1 MFLNYLDLSN
11 ILVILTAV
19 LITIVTYLLLSSDIS
34 IFSDELSEAK
44 AKTEN
49 SSENSKKEKEEQ
61 KVNENLA
68 EENKVEMKGFQHNE
82 IKEGNNGFK
91 LGNKTEN
98 IVHLS
103 QKINNINNKNDEMGL
118 MFIEALSSLNSWKN
132 TSIEKEILKKTE
144 WNLEK
149 RETDDEGLIYQYVYP
164 NIKDNSNF
172 INNNNLGS
180 SQESINSLTETE
192 DGEEEKERQILSSYR
207 LGICKIFE
215 KERNIKSNIVK
226 EMNDKFYKIYSEGNP
241 ELIKNICK
249 KETLPSNYD
258 EIVLKN
264 INEGN
269 EIMGICGKKIKM
281 NYLQCQKMER
291 NKCESN
297 MIFLGFVYYRAR
309 PLGELNPGIS
319 WLEINLE
326 NIEAINN
333 INIFIINNNIIYNE
347 KKTII
352 NINYFF
358 IFLELILNE
367 IFNYLV
373 FKIFN

>member
-11 ILVILTAV
+11 ILVILTAI

-82 IKEGNNGFK
+82 IKEGNNGFQ

-98 IVHLS
+98 ILHLS

-319 WLEINLE
+319 
-326 NIEAINN
+326 
-333 INIFIINNNIIYNE
+333 
-347 KKTII
+347 
-352 NINYFF
+352 
-358 IFLELILNE
+358 
-367 IFNYLV
+367 
-373 FKIFN
+373 

>member
-11 ILVILTAV
+11 ILVILTAI

-34 IFSDELSEAK
+34 IFSEELSEAK

-82 IKEGNNGFK
+82 IKEGNSGFQ

-319 WLEINLE
+319 
-326 NIEAINN
+326 
-333 INIFIINNNIIYNE
+333 
-347 KKTII
+347 
-352 NINYFF
+352 
-358 IFLELILNE
+358 
-367 IFNYLV
+367 
-373 FKIFN
+373 

>member
-11 ILVILTAV
+11 ILVILTAI

-49 SSENSKKEKEEQ
+49 SSENSKKEKKEQ

-82 IKEGNNGFK
+82 IKEGNSGFQ

-172 INNNNLGS
+172 INNNNNNLGS

-215 KERNIKSNIVK
+215 KEKNIKSNIVK

-241 ELIKNICK
+241 ELIKSICK
-249 KETLPSNYD
+249 KETLPSDYD

-319 WLEINLE
+319 
-326 NIEAINN
+326 
-333 INIFIINNNIIYNE
+333 
-347 KKTII
+347 
-352 NINYFF
+352 
-358 IFLELILNE
+358 
-367 IFNYLV
+367 
-373 FKIFN
+373 

>member
-11 ILVILTAV
+11 ILVILTAI

-49 SSENSKKEKEEQ
+49 SSENSKKERKEQ

-132 TSIEKEILKKTE
+132 TSIEKEIMKKTE

-172 INNNNLGS
+172 INNNNNLGS

-319 WLEINLE
+319 
-326 NIEAINN
+326 
-333 INIFIINNNIIYNE
+333 
-347 KKTII
+347 
-352 NINYFF
+352 
-358 IFLELILNE
+358 
-367 IFNYLV
+367 
-373 FKIFN
+373 

>member
-11 ILVILTAV
+11 ILVILTAI

-49 SSENSKKEKEEQ
+49 SSENSKKEKKEQ

-82 IKEGNNGFK
+82 IKEGNSGFQ

-132 TSIEKEILKKTE
+132 TSIEEEILKKTE

-149 RETDDEGLIYQYVYP
+149 RETNDEGLIYQYVYP

-264 INEGN
+264 SNEGN
-269 EIMGICGKKIKM
+269 EIMSICGKKIKM

-319 WLEINLE
+319 
-326 NIEAINN
+326 
-333 INIFIINNNIIYNE
+333 
-347 KKTII
+347 
-352 NINYFF
+352 
-358 IFLELILNE
+358 
-367 IFNYLV
+367 
-373 FKIFN
+373 

>member
-11 ILVILTAV
+11 ILVILTAI

-61 KVNENLA
+61 KVNENTA

-82 IKEGNNGFK
+82 IKEGNSGFQ

-215 KERNIKSNIVK
+215 KEKNIKSNIVK
-226 EMNDKFYKIYSEGNP
+226 EMNDKFYKIYSEGDP
-241 ELIKNICK
+241 ELIKSICK

-319 WLEINLE
+319 
-326 NIEAINN
+326 
-333 INIFIINNNIIYNE
+333 
-347 KKTII
+347 
-352 NINYFF
+352 
-358 IFLELILNE
+358 
-367 IFNYLV
+367 
-373 FKIFN
+373 

>member
-11 ILVILTAV
+11 ILVILTAI

-44 AKTEN
+44 VKTEN

-172 INNNNLGS
+172 INNNNNLGS

-264 INEGN
+264 TNEGN

-319 WLEINLE
+319 
-326 NIEAINN
+326 
-333 INIFIINNNIIYNE
+333 
-347 KKTII
+347 
-352 NINYFF
+352 
-358 IFLELILNE
+358 
-367 IFNYLV
+367 
-373 FKIFN
+373 

>member
-1 MFLNYLDLSN
+1 MISIRMFLNYLDLSN
-11 ILVILTAV
+11 ILVILTAI

-49 SSENSKKEKEEQ
+49 SSENSKKEKKEQ

-132 TSIEKEILKKTE
+132 TSIEEEILKKTE

-269 EIMGICGKKIKM
+269 EIMSICGKKIKM

-319 WLEINLE
+319 
-326 NIEAINN
+326 
-333 INIFIINNNIIYNE
+333 
-347 KKTII
+347 
-352 NINYFF
+352 
-358 IFLELILNE
+358 
-367 IFNYLV
+367 
-373 FKIFN
+373 

>member
-11 ILVILTAV
+11 ILVILTAI

-82 IKEGNNGFK
+82 IKEGNSGFK

-172 INNNNLGS
+172 INNNNNLGS

-264 INEGN
+264 SNEGN

-319 WLEINLE
+319 
-326 NIEAINN
+326 
-333 INIFIINNNIIYNE
+333 
-347 KKTII
+347 
-352 NINYFF
+352 
-358 IFLELILNE
+358 
-367 IFNYLV
+367 
-373 FKIFN
+373 

>member
-11 ILVILTAV
+11 ILVILTAI

-82 IKEGNNGFK
+82 IKEGNRGFK

-149 RETDDEGLIYQYVYP
+149 RETDDEGLIYQYIYP

-172 INNNNLGS
+172 INNNNNLGS

-319 WLEINLE
+319 
-326 NIEAINN
+326 
-333 INIFIINNNIIYNE
+333 
-347 KKTII
+347 
-352 NINYFF
+352 
-358 IFLELILNE
+358 
-367 IFNYLV
+367 
-373 FKIFN
+373 

>member
-11 ILVILTAV
+11 ILVILTAI

-215 KERNIKSNIVK
+215 KERSIKSNIVK

-319 WLEINLE
+319 
-326 NIEAINN
+326 
-333 INIFIINNNIIYNE
+333 
-347 KKTII
+347 
-352 NINYFF
+352 
-358 IFLELILNE
+358 
-367 IFNYLV
+367 
-373 FKIFN
+373 

>member
-11 ILVILTAV
+11 ILVILTAI

-82 IKEGNNGFK
+82 IKEGNSGFQ

-215 KERNIKSNIVK
+215 KEKNIKSNIVK

-241 ELIKNICK
+241 ELIKSICK
-249 KETLPSNYD
+249 KETLPSDYD

-269 EIMGICGKKIKM
+269 EIMSICGKKIKM

-319 WLEINLE
+319 
-326 NIEAINN
+326 
-333 INIFIINNNIIYNE
+333 
-347 KKTII
+347 
-352 NINYFF
+352 
-358 IFLELILNE
+358 
-367 IFNYLV
+367 
-373 FKIFN
+373 

>member
-1 MFLNYLDLSN
+1 M
-11 ILVILTAV
+11 
-19 LITIVTYLLLSSDIS
+19 
-34 IFSDELSEAK
+34 
-44 AKTEN
+44 
-49 SSENSKKEKEEQ
+49 
-61 KVNENLA
+61 
-68 EENKVEMKGFQHNE
+68 
-82 IKEGNNGFK
+82 
-91 LGNKTEN
+91 
-98 IVHLS
+98 
-103 QKINNINNKNDEMGL
+103 
-118 MFIEALSSLNSWKN
+118 
-132 TSIEKEILKKTE
+132 KKTE

-172 INNNNLGS
+172 INNSNNLGS

-319 WLEINLE
+319 
-326 NIEAINN
+326 
-333 INIFIINNNIIYNE
+333 
-347 KKTII
+347 
-352 NINYFF
+352 
-358 IFLELILNE
+358 
-367 IFNYLV
+367 
-373 FKIFN
+373 

>member
-11 ILVILTAV
+11 ILVILTAI

-49 SSENSKKEKEEQ
+49 FSENSKKEKEEQ
-61 KVNENLA
+61 KVNENTA

-82 IKEGNNGFK
+82 IKEGNSGFK

-226 EMNDKFYKIYSEGNP
+226 EMNDKFYKIYSEGDP
-241 ELIKNICK
+241 ELIKSICK

-319 WLEINLE
+319 
-326 NIEAINN
+326 
-333 INIFIINNNIIYNE
+333 
-347 KKTII
+347 
-352 NINYFF
+352 
-358 IFLELILNE
+358 
-367 IFNYLV
+367 
-373 FKIFN
+373 

>member
-11 ILVILTAV
+11 ILVILTAI

-49 SSENSKKEKEEQ
+49 SSENSKKEKKEQ

-82 IKEGNNGFK
+82 IKEGNSGFK

-172 INNNNLGS
+172 INNNNNNLGS

-241 ELIKNICK
+241 EIIKNICK

-319 WLEINLE
+319 
-326 NIEAINN
+326 
-333 INIFIINNNIIYNE
+333 
-347 KKTII
+347 
-352 NINYFF
+352 
-358 IFLELILNE
+358 
-367 IFNYLV
+367 
-373 FKIFN
+373 

>member
-1 MFLNYLDLSN
+1 MLLNYLDLSN
-11 ILVILTAV
+11 ILVILTAI

-44 AKTEN
+44 EKTEN
-49 SSENSKKEKEEQ
+49 SSENSKKEKKEQ

-82 IKEGNNGFK
+82 IKEGNSGFK

-149 RETDDEGLIYQYVYP
+149 RENNDKGLIYQYVYP

-264 INEGN
+264 INEVN
-269 EIMGICGKKIKM
+269 EIMGIYGKKIKM

-319 WLEINLE
+319 
-326 NIEAINN
+326 
-333 INIFIINNNIIYNE
+333 
-347 KKTII
+347 
-352 NINYFF
+352 
-358 IFLELILNE
+358 
-367 IFNYLV
+367 
-373 FKIFN
+373 

>member
-11 ILVILTAV
+11 ILVILTAI

-82 IKEGNNGFK
+82 IKEGNSGFK

-132 TSIEKEILKKTE
+132 TSIEKEIMKKTE

-149 RETDDEGLIYQYVYP
+149 RETDDDGLIYQYVYP

-172 INNNNLGS
+172 INNSNNLGS

-319 WLEINLE
+319 
-326 NIEAINN
+326 
-333 INIFIINNNIIYNE
+333 
-347 KKTII
+347 
-352 NINYFF
+352 
-358 IFLELILNE
+358 
-367 IFNYLV
+367 
-373 FKIFN
+373 

>member
-11 ILVILTAV
+11 ILVILTAI

-49 SSENSKKEKEEQ
+49 SSENSKKEKKEQ

-82 IKEGNNGFK
+82 IKEGNSGFQ

-241 ELIKNICK
+241 ELIKSICK

-319 WLEINLE
+319 
-326 NIEAINN
+326 
-333 INIFIINNNIIYNE
+333 
-347 KKTII
+347 
-352 NINYFF
+352 
-358 IFLELILNE
+358 
-367 IFNYLV
+367 
-373 FKIFN
+373 

>member
-11 ILVILTAV
+11 ILVILTAI

-82 IKEGNNGFK
+82 IKEGNSGFQ

-172 INNNNLGS
+172 INNNNNLGS

-241 ELIKNICK
+241 ELIKSICK

-319 WLEINLE
+319 
-326 NIEAINN
+326 
-333 INIFIINNNIIYNE
+333 
-347 KKTII
+347 
-352 NINYFF
+352 
-358 IFLELILNE
+358 
-367 IFNYLV
+367 
-373 FKIFN
+373 